1 MMKFGLGRL
10 AVISQ
15 LSRLLM
21 EVSALTSF
29 LDRAVVEAPGDTSGV
44 CAEAALPTCAL
55 LGCDARVA
63 AVHSDPRVGR
73 TDFLNFLWFSGE
85 APGDARD

>member
-21 EVSALTSF
+21 EVSALTSWG
-29 LDRAVVEAPGDTSGV
+29 EKGG
-44 CAEAALPTCAL
+44 E
-55 LGCDARVA
+55 
-63 AVHSDPRVGR
+63 
-73 TDFLNFLWFSGE
+73 TD
-85 APGDARD
+85 